1 MKTNYHYATVSE
13 AINELRQHG
22 FTLDFNLEEN
32 CIVCGSDKFQADEFE
47 IKEIYRYEGDTDPAD
62 EATVYGI
69 QSKTGMKGILVT
81 GYGISTDNF
90 STAILSKL
98 AKIKI

>member
-1 MKTNYHYATVSE
+1 MEQKYHYATVSE
-13 AINELRQHG
+13 AINELKQHG
-22 FTLDFNLEEN
+22 FTMDFNLEEN
-32 CIVCGSDKFQADEFE
+32 CIVCCSNKFHADEFE

-69 QSKTGMKGILVT
+69 QSKTGMRGILVT